1 METTLQYLIQNYE
14 QADNAYYDMESK
26 ADKQIAKVVE
36 AQNLHDSYRKMQD
49 EADEKREKYLKM
61 IQELD
66 PNFIG

>member
-14 QADNAYYDMESK
+14 QADKTYYDMQSK
-26 ADKQIAKVVE
+26 ADEQTAIAGQ
-36 AQNLHDSYRKMQD
+36 ALALSDSYRKMEE

-66 PNFIG
+66 PNFIR